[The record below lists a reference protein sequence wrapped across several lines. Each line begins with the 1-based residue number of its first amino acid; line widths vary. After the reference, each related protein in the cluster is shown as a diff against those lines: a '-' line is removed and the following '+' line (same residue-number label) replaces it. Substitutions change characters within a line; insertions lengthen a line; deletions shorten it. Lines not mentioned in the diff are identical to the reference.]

1 MKKLSALVTQVSCLR
16 SCLETQSCDRYI
28 ILRLLFNFHPINLM
42 SEVHHRHRISKLP
55 VGRGNCIPFSG
66 KIENSAENNADDDA
80 IDSFNPGN
88 ISQSWSIISWF
99 RSICWTRV
107 LLNIKDTYL
116 QWHVIEVRPR
126 LVVCPTQL
134 ICTWIFICVPWK
146 S

>member
-55 VGRGNCIPFSG
+55 VGRGNCIPFSR
-66 KIENSAENNADDDA
+66 KIENSAENNDYNDA
-80 IDSFNPGN
+80 INSLNPGN
-88 ISQSWSIISWF
+88 ISQSRSIISWF

-107 LLNIKDTYL
+107 LLNIKDTFL
-116 QWHVIEVRPR
+116 QWHVIEDRPR

-134 ICTWIFICVPWK
+134 ICTWIFICVPWQ